1 MNSRNDIFKIRG
13 AAWAWGDL
21 LLRNP
26 YSTFLFYSVV
36 VRHCVIHIP
45 HFILLGSSTTQSIFP
60 RIFQHLKIAAT
71 LYIPNDFLEYGVKA
85 KGWARQPR
93 VHTLA
98 ALHRWRCTRAI
109 LVSVKL
115 PSSDRRTSVSG
126 EGGIGSKIVD
136 AYRGGPRAQPA

>member
-1 MNSRNDIFKIRG
+1 MPVQTQNFLFRQGSGLLHKFPFSIEGGGCILASIFLFRLVPPG
-13 AAWAWGDL
+13 SVSPASDLPENGGTAPVLESSWAWGDL

-85 KGWARQPR
+85 NPQLG
-93 VHTLA
+93 
-98 ALHRWRCTRAI
+98 
-109 LVSVKL
+109 
-115 PSSDRRTSVSG
+115 
-126 EGGIGSKIVD
+126 
-136 AYRGGPRAQPA
+136 